1 MYKTWW
7 KTSNNG
13 TTFTEQKPPSEL
25 NYKRNDLD
33 ADSYRS
39 VVTGKLI
46 RNRIRSGVCKF
57 ELKFNGLTA
66 SECSTILRAIEPA
79 SFYAQILTP
88 GVGLITIECYAG
100 TPDITAIQG
109 TERFNLSFSLI
120 EY

>member
-1 MYKTWW
+1 MFKTWW

-13 TTFTEQKPPSEL
+13 ITFTEQKPPAEL
-25 NYKRNDLD
+25 SYKRNDLD

-46 RNRIRSGVCKF
+46 RNRIRGNVAKF
-57 ELKFNGLTA
+57 EFKFNGLTA
-66 SECSTILRAIEPA
+66 SECSTILSAIEPA
-79 SFYAQILTP
+79 SFYAQIRTP
-88 GVGLITIECYAG
+88 EAGLRTIECYAG
-100 TPDITAIQG
+100 TPDINAIEG